1 MIDISYRIFDLVAS
15 TNSLTKTAEIVH
27 LTPSAVSH
35 SLRKLEE
42 RLGMQLVVRNRDGLR
57 LTQYGQELIPHVR
70 YALKAEER
78 LQQEIVRICDI
89 RTGILNVG
97 VFSSVGC
104 NWMPDI
110 MLRMQKEYPQIKM
123 YIHQGSYTGLEAAVA
138 NGELDAAFV
147 SVPITGSIPAYPLLH
162 DRLMCITPKSFEAEN
177 GDYITLEDLR
187 KNTLIL
193 PHAESDFDARAF
205 LESDFDARAFLS
217 ANNIEMENPHQ
228 LADDALIIAMV
239 ESGQGISIMPE
250 LVLDYLGG
258 NIRVFPIE
266 GAPFRT
272 IGIATQRS
280 EYVTPVTKIFVR
292 TVQDYVAQR
301 YPEELPYFR

>member
-1 MIDISYRIFDLVAS
+1 MTRGPSCPPTISRW
-15 TNSLTKTAEIVH
+15 K
-27 LTPSAVSH
+27 
-35 SLRKLEE
+35 
-42 RLGMQLVVRNRDGLR
+42 
-57 LTQYGQELIPHVR
+57 
-70 YALKAEER
+70 
-78 LQQEIVRICDI
+78 I
-89 RTGILNVG
+89 R
-97 VFSSVGC
+97 
-104 NWMPDI
+104 
-110 MLRMQKEYPQIKM
+110 
-123 YIHQGSYTGLEAAVA
+123 
-138 NGELDAAFV
+138 
-147 SVPITGSIPAYPLLH
+147 
-162 DRLMCITPKSFEAEN
+162 
-177 GDYITLEDLR
+177 
-187 KNTLIL
+187 
-193 PHAESDFDARAF
+193 
-205 LESDFDARAFLS
+205 
-217 ANNIEMENPHQ
+217 HQ

>member
-205 LESDFDARAFLS
+205 LS

-301 YPEELPYFR
+301 YPEELPYVR

>member
-187 KNTLIL
+187 KNTLI
-193 PHAESDFDARAF
+193 SCRT
-205 LESDFDARAFLS
+205 R
-217 ANNIEMENPHQ
+217 NPT
-228 LADDALIIAMV
+228 LTRGP
-239 ESGQGISIMPE
+239 SCPPTIS
-250 LVLDYLGG
+250 
-258 NIRVFPIE
+258 RWKT
-266 GAPFRT
+266 RT
-272 IGIATQRS
+272 SWQMTR
-280 EYVTPVTKIFVR
+280 
-292 TVQDYVAQR
+292 
-301 YPEELPYFR
+301 

>member
-1 MIDISYRIFDLVAS
+1 M
-15 TNSLTKTAEIVH
+15 
-27 LTPSAVSH
+27 
-35 SLRKLEE
+35 
-42 RLGMQLVVRNRDGLR
+42 
-57 LTQYGQELIPHVR
+57 
-70 YALKAEER
+70 
-78 LQQEIVRICDI
+78 
-89 RTGILNVG
+89 
-97 VFSSVGC
+97 
-104 NWMPDI
+104 
-110 MLRMQKEYPQIKM
+110 
-123 YIHQGSYTGLEAAVA
+123 A

-205 LESDFDARAFLS
+205 LS

-266 GAPFRT
+266 GALFRT